1 MFKAREIGADA
12 VVESALATVSQQD
25 WPFFVHFDVDVLDQT
40 VMPAVDS
47 PGSPGIQPDQL
58 RIILARLIGDQRC
71 AGMTCT
77 IFDPDLDPDS
87 NLAVWLVGLLG
98 DVVSAARADG
108 REGF

>member
-1 MFKAREIGADA
+1 MLRMHLAQQFAARGVA
-12 VVESALATVSQQD
+12 VMQPSRVFSQ
-25 WPFFVHFDVDVLDQT
+25 L
-40 VMPAVDS
+40 
-47 PGSPGIQPDQL
+47 PDQL